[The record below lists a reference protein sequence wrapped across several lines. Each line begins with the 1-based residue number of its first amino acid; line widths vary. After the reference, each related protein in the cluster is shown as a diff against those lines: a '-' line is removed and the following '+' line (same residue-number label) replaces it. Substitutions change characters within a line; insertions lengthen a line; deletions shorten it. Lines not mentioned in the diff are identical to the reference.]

1 MIEPIKP
8 GDELFPYDIEIIDG
22 EERVTRKKDW
32 SDEKQVA
39 LDLRTIDY
47 LMQFEEDKHGS
58 VALINM
64 IDGDGHRAMSIGTEK
79 QKERFRELFALRQK
93 WIDSIGRENLI
104 GKCNV

>member
-8 GDELFPYDIEIIDG
+8 GDELFPYDVAIVDG
-22 EERVTRKKDW
+22 KERVTRKKDW

-39 LDLRTIDY
+39 LNLRTIDY
-47 LMQFEEDKHGS
+47 FLQFEDKHGS
-58 VALINM
+58 IGLINM
-64 IDGDGHRAMSIGTEK
+64 IDCYGHRATSIGTAK
-79 QKERFRELFALRQK
+79 QNDRFQELFAVRQK